1 MLRRLI
7 AGAVLC
13 SGMLPAQ
20 ALAQDQERG
29 TAVLYSKGNFQGARR
44 TITGPT
50 TNSPPFTAKSVQ
62 LPAGEDWEF
71 CNGNTYSGCRRVSG
85 SDPAIVLSVRSARPV
100 GSAVVARPG
109 TLLPPGTITTQSIR
123 GVASEYFVAPERDGQ
138 RISVKDD
145 GEAKK
150 AADALCRAAGWRGSR
165 HEVVET
171 VNGGTFL
178 ADVLCVQKGD

>member
-1 MLRRLI
+1 MLRRYI

-13 SGMLPAQ
+13 SALLPAQ
-20 ALAQDQERG
+20 ALAQDQDRG
-29 TAVLYSKGNFQGARR
+29 TAILYSKGNFQGPRR

-50 TNSPPFTAKSVQ
+50 TNIPPFTAKSVQ

-71 CNGNTYSGCRRVSG
+71 CSGNTYSGCRRVSG
-85 SDPAIVLSVRSARPV
+85 SDPGIVRSARPV

-138 RISVKDD
+138 RIAVKDD
-145 GEAKK
+145 DEAEK
-150 AADALCRAAGWRGSR
+150 AANALCRAAGWRGSR

-171 VNGGTFL
+171 VNGATFL
-178 ADVLCVQKGD
+178 ADVLCVQKGE